1 MASINTNPLSL
12 IAQNQKNRSL
22 SSLSQA
28 IERLSSG
35 MRINSAKDDAAG
47 QAIANRMSANL
58 NANDVIARGIN
69 DGIGLM
75 ETAEGGLD
83 EINNLVQRSRELAV
97 QAANGTL
104 SDADRASLN
113 AEYRQLRDEIDRI
126 AYSTEA
132 FGKYPLAPSSQ
143 REQPVNLGNTPPL
156 AEKFPV
162 SGSSRTFSS
171 GIVSLAYIPSGAK
184 NLTITIDSL
193 GADDDIQIF
202 SRDGSH
208 LVGTPL
214 EGTDADIVWR
224 QNGITDSALADALV
238 LTEDNGFLP
247 MAAYSATGLLEG
259 GAGFN
264 LNGGATTV
272 YNGMTMTY
280 SGDGDRYEDVASG
293 GFNNGS
299 NGAERQERIHIDE
312 TTEDLI
318 IMVIGQGAFTGV
330 ATWDDLPNPTQLPP
344 PPLPPVST
352 PTDIVVGADYGV
364 EVQAVTINP
373 TPSDSESL
381 GLKDVGLDPI
391 EEARKALASFDQAL
405 EKINGYR
412 SEYGGQVNRFESIR
426 SNLAQTSLATSAA
439 RSRILDADY
448 AQEVSA
454 MAKQQILQ
462 QASSSVLTQANQVPE
477 TVLTLLQ
484 RK

>member
-1 MASINTNPLSL
+1 MAVINTNLFSL
-12 IAQNQKNRSL
+12 TVQKNSDKTT
-22 SSLSQA
+22 SSLSTA
-28 IERLSSG
+28 IARLSSG
-35 MRINSAKDDAAG
+35 LRINGAKDDAAG

-58 NANDVIARGIN
+58 NANDVIARGLN

-75 ETAEGGLD
+75 QTAEGGLN

-113 AEYRQLRDEIDRI
+113 TEYLQLRAEIDRI

-132 FGKYPLAPSSQ
+132 FGKYPLAPSTQ
-143 REQPVNLGNTPPL
+143 RELPVNLGNTPPL
-156 AEKFPV
+156 AEKFPT
-162 SGSSRTFSS
+162 SGSSNIFSS
-171 GIVSLAYIPSGAK
+171 GIVSLAYIPAGAE
-184 NLTITIDSL
+184 NLTITINSL
-193 GADDDIQIF
+193 GLDDDIQIF
-202 SRDGSH
+202 SREGKH

-214 EGTDADIVWR
+214 EGEDADIVWR
-224 QNGITDSALADALV
+224 QNGITDAVSAGSRV

-247 MAAYSATGLLEG
+247 LANYSAEDLAQG
-259 GAGFN
+259 GGGFN
-264 LNGGATTV
+264 LNGSSSIS
-272 YNGMTMTY
+272 YNGMTITY
-280 SGDGDRYEDVASG
+280 SGDGDRYEDDSTG
-293 GFNNGS
+293 EFNDGVNGTEL
-299 NGAERQERIHIDE
+299 NERIHINK

-318 IMVIGQGAFTGV
+318 VMVIGQGAFTGM
-330 ATWDDLPNPTQLPP
+330 ATWDKLPTPTQLPP
-344 PPLPPVST
+344 PPLPPIST
-352 PTDIVVGADYGV
+352 PTDIVVSADFGE

-391 EEARKALASFDQAL
+391 EEARKALASFDRAL

-412 SEYGGQVNRFESIR
+412 SEYGSQVNRFESIR

-454 MAKQQILQ
+454 MTKQQILQ
-462 QASSSVLTQANQVPE
+462 QVSSSVLTQANQVPE

-484 RK
+484 R

>member
-1 MASINTNPLSL
+1 MTSINTNFLSL
-12 IAQNQKNRSL
+12 TAQNQKMDS

-58 NANDVIARGIN
+58 SANDVIARGLN

-75 ETAEGGLD
+75 QTAEGGLD

-104 SDADRASLN
+104 SDADRVSLH
-113 AEYRQLRDEIDRI
+113 AEYLQLRDEIDRI
-126 AYSTEA
+126 AYSTNA
-132 FGKYPLAPSSQ
+132 FGKHPLAPSIQ
-143 REQPVNLGNTPPL
+143 REVSPNLGNTPPL
-156 AEKFPV
+156 SEKFPT
-162 SGSSRTFSS
+162 SGTSRSFIS
-171 GIVSLAYIPSGAK
+171 GTVSLAYIPAGAK
-184 NLTITIDSL
+184 NLTITINSYSY
-193 GADDDIQIF
+193 DDDIQIF
-202 SRDGSH
+202 SREGRH

-214 EGTDADIVWR
+214 EGTDADIVWQ
-224 QNGITDSALADALV
+224 QNGITDAALADSLV

-247 MAAYSATGLLEG
+247 TANYSAEDLAQG
-259 GAGFN
+259 GESFN
-264 LNGGATTV
+264 LNGSALV
-272 YNGMTMTY
+272 SYNGMAMTY
-280 SGDGDRYEDVASG
+280 SGDGDRYEDKSTRK
-293 GFNNGS
+293 FNDGINVM
-299 NGAERQERIHIDE
+299 NFKERVHIDQ

-318 IMVIGQGAFTGV
+318 VMVIGQGVFIGE
-330 ATWDDLPNPTQLPP
+330 ATWDELPNPTQLP

-352 PTDIVVGADYGV
+352 PTDIVVGADYGE
-364 EVQAVTINP
+364 EVQAVTITP

-391 EEARKALASFDQAL
+391 EEARKALAAFDQAL

-412 SEYGGQVNRFESIR
+412 SEYGSQVNRFESIR
-426 SNLAQTSLATSAA
+426 STLAQTSLATSAA

-454 MAKQQILQ
+454 MTKQQILQ
-462 QASSSVLTQANQVPE
+462 QASSSVLVQANLVPE
-477 TVLTLLQ
+477 TVLALLQ
-484 RK
+484 R